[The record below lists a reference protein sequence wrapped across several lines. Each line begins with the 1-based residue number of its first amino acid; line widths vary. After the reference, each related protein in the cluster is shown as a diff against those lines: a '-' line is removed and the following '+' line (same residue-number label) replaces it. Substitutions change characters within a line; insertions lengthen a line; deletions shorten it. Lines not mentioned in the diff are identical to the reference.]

1 MVNNYL
7 KNRNLLI
14 SSFTV
19 NKLAETIFYLT
30 LIWYIYEVTKSSIAT
45 TFYSIISIISSVF
58 LGPVVGVFADRKS
71 PKTVV
76 HHCFILLSITTFILA
91 LLFYLEISYLLIFIY
106 LFTFINT
113 VLTMTSNI
121 SKGRLIGQ
129 ITPTKSIPQFSGLLT
144 SFSSVSNMV
153 GNTIAGFLLV
163 AIGYS
168 GIILIQS
175 GSYLLSVILFLFIIV
190 TSEKSQLSES
200 VQKPNF
206 FKELVEG
213 LKEFKKNRPVF
224 KLIIIGSMINIL
236 SIGSA
241 LLVVLIQEQFHA
253 GAGKYGLFHAAGTIA
268 TLIVGLSAGKLL
280 KNTRPGILFASCL
293 FSIGVSMLLI
303 SLTTN
308 FWIGTVWFMII
319 AAAEVLMMISINS
332 MLIILVE
339 EKFRARVM
347 SLAMSISN
355 LFMPVGMLLNAFISQ
370 YFHIKYV
377 FIIVGIWALIWAIVT
392 LLNADIRNLTFKESN

>member
-1 MVNNYL
+1 MENTYL

-30 LIWYIYEVTKSSIAT
+30 IIWYIYDVTKSSIAT
-45 TFYSIISIISSVF
+45 TFYSIITIISSVF
-58 LGPVVGVFADRKS
+58 LGPVVGVFAERRS

-76 HHCFILLSITTFILA
+76 HYCFIFLCVTTFILA
-91 LLFYLEISYLLIFIY
+91 FLSYLEVSYLLFFIY

-113 VLTMTSNI
+113 VLTMTSSI

-129 ITPTKSIPQFSGLLT
+129 IAPTKSIPQLSGLIT
-144 SFSSVSNMV
+144 SFSSVSSMV
-153 GNTIAGFLLV
+153 GNAIAGFLLV

-175 GSYLLSVILFLFIIV
+175 GSYLFSVILIVFIFV
-190 TSEKSQLSES
+190 TIEKQPTQNDASSS
-200 VQKPNF
+200 QKPNF
-206 FKELVEG
+206 FKELIDG
-213 LKEFKKNRPVF
+213 IKEFRKNRPVF

-241 LLVVLIQEQFHA
+241 LLVVLIQEQYHA

-280 KNTRPGILFASCL
+280 KNNRPGIMFAICL
-293 FSIGVSMLLI
+293 FSVGTSMLLI
-303 SLTTN
+303 STTTN

-319 AAAEVLMMISINS
+319 AFAEVLMLVSIHS

-355 LFMPVGMLLNAFISQ
+355 IFMPI
-370 YFHIKYV
+370 
-377 FIIVGIWALIWAIVT
+377 
-392 LLNADIRNLTFKESN
+392 